1 MARLDDESG
10 SDIRRRLIGRATAYT
25 AAFLAAGVVVAVLGA
40 ALVAWLL
47 TFAGQPFRRT
57 WLIVTVITVL
67 PGMLA
72 ALWKLMRE
80 R

>member
-1 MARLDDESG
+1 MRRDHDSG
-10 SDIRRRLIGRATAYT
+10 SAIRRRLISRATTYT
-25 AAFLAAGVVVAVLGA
+25 AAFLAAAVAIAVLGA

-67 PGMLA
+67 PGLLA
-72 ALWKLMRE
+72 ALWKLIRQ

>member
-1 MARLDDESG
+1 VRPRRDD
-10 SDIRRRLIGRATAYT
+10 SDSIIRRRLIGRATAYT
-25 AAFLAAGVVVAVLGA
+25 AAFLAAGIGVAVLGA

-57 WLIVTVITVL
+57 WLIVTVIIVL
-67 PGMLA
+67 PGLLA
-72 ALWKLMRE
+72 ALWKLIRG